1 MTARCAS
8 ATNPM
13 APDTASVIPARHG
26 RPTSRS
32 WGHRLEAYRGS
43 FGPVKDLNTK
53 IRAFSDGWNDRCHP
67 FVWTKTAEQILK
79 KANRQTTSNRST
91 PSSDGSSRVLSGSGD
106 ACTRAPT

>member
-1 MTARCAS
+1 MGSLGASTRCVTSPPIAHRGAGITAPS
-8 ATNPM
+8 L
-13 APDTASVIPARHG
+13 D
-26 RPTSRS
+26 
-32 WGHRLEAYRGS
+32 HRLEAYRGS
-43 FGPVKDLNTK
+43 FGPVNDLNTK

-79 KANRQTTSNRST
+79 KANRQATSNRST

>member
-1 MTARCAS
+1 MSLTAAYRPPWAGIK
-8 ATNPM
+8 
-13 APDTASVIPARHG
+13 AP
-26 RPTSRS
+26 S
-32 WGHRLEAYRGS
+32 WDHHLEAYRGS

-67 FVWTKTAEQILK
+67 FVWTKAAEQFLK
-79 KANRQTTSNRST
+79 KACGQATSNRST

>member
-8 ATNPM
+8 ATNPV
-13 APDTASVIPARHG
+13 APVTASVIPARHG

-67 FVWTKTAEQILK
+67 FVWTKIAEQIL
-79 KANRQTTSNRST
+79 RRPTVRPLQTG
-91 PSSDGSSRVLSGSGD
+91 PPRVPMVHRES
-106 ACTRAPT
+106 